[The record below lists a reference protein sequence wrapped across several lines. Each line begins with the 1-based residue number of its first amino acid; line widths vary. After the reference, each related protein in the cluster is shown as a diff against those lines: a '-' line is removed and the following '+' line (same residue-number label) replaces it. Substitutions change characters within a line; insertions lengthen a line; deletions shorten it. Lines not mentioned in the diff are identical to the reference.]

1 MKRVKVSNNVIR
13 RLPRYLRKLDELSES
28 GVDKISSRQLGD
40 LLGLTSSQVRQ
51 DFNCF
56 GEFGQQ
62 GYGYNVAAL
71 RAQIAGIMGME
82 RGFTAILV
90 GVGNIGRA
98 MMENFCFAD
107 WGVKLAAAFDIKPAL
122 IGTEF
127 NGVHIY
133 GMDELE
139 SYLAEHDTDIAVLT
153 VPKTAAI
160 PVTERLTKSGI
171 DKISSRQLGDLLGL
185 TSSQVRQDFNCFG
198 EFGQQGYGYNVAA
211 LRAQIAGIMGM
222 ERGFTAILVGVGNIG
237 RALMEN
243 FCFADWGVRLAAAF
257 DIKPALIG
265 TEYNGVHIYGMDEL
279 ESYLAEH
286 ETDIAV
292 LTVPK
297 TAAIPVTE
305 RLTKS
310 GIDAIWNFTNVEL
323 TEPNSSTIVENVH
336 FSDSLL
342 SLSYYVAE
350 RRDET
355 AAKAAREEK

>member
-1 MKRVKVSNNVIR
+1 MSNNVIR

-62 GYGYNVAAL
+62 GYGYNIAAL
-71 RAQIAGIMGME
+71 RTQIAGILGME

-98 MMENFCFAD
+98 MMENFCFSD
-107 WGVKLAAAFDIKPAL
+107 WGV
-122 IGTEF
+122 T
-127 NGVHIY
+127 
-133 GMDELE
+133 
-139 SYLAEHDTDIAVLT
+139 
-153 VPKTAAI
+153 
-160 PVTERLTKSGI
+160 
-171 DKISSRQLGDLLGL
+171 
-185 TSSQVRQDFNCFG
+185 
-198 EFGQQGYGYNVAA
+198 
-211 LRAQIAGIMGM
+211 
-222 ERGFTAILVGVGNIG
+222 
-237 RALMEN
+237 
-243 FCFADWGVRLAAAF
+243 LAAAF

-265 TEYNGVHIYGMDEL
+265 TEYRGVHIYSMDEL
-279 ESYLAEH
+279 EKYLDENKA
-286 ETDIAV
+286 DIAV

-297 TAAIPVTE
+297 TAAVPVTE
-305 RLTKS
+305 RLTAS

-342 SLSYYVAE
+342 SLSYFVAE
-350 RRDET
+350 RRDEA

>member
-1 MKRVKVSNNVIR
+1 MLYFLKNSHHRGVKTVKRVKVSNNVIR

-107 WGVKLAAAFDIKPAL
+107 WGV
-122 IGTEF
+122 
-127 NGVHIY
+127 N
-133 GMDELE
+133 
-139 SYLAEHDTDIAVLT
+139 
-153 VPKTAAI
+153 
-160 PVTERLTKSGI
+160 
-171 DKISSRQLGDLLGL
+171 
-185 TSSQVRQDFNCFG
+185 
-198 EFGQQGYGYNVAA
+198 
-211 LRAQIAGIMGM
+211 
-222 ERGFTAILVGVGNIG
+222 
-237 RALMEN
+237 
-243 FCFADWGVRLAAAF
+243 LAAAF

>member
-1 MKRVKVSNNVIR
+1 MSNNVIR

-62 GYGYNVAAL
+62 GYGYNIAAL
-71 RAQIAGIMGME
+71 RTQIAGILGME

-98 MMENFCFAD
+98 MMENFCFSD
-107 WGVKLAAAFDIKPAL
+107 WGV
-122 IGTEF
+122 
-127 NGVHIY
+127 N
-133 GMDELE
+133 
-139 SYLAEHDTDIAVLT
+139 
-153 VPKTAAI
+153 
-160 PVTERLTKSGI
+160 
-171 DKISSRQLGDLLGL
+171 
-185 TSSQVRQDFNCFG
+185 
-198 EFGQQGYGYNVAA
+198 
-211 LRAQIAGIMGM
+211 
-222 ERGFTAILVGVGNIG
+222 
-237 RALMEN
+237 
-243 FCFADWGVRLAAAF
+243 LAAAF

-265 TEYNGVHIYGMDEL
+265 TEYRGVHIYSMDDL
-279 ESYLAEH
+279 EKYLDENKA
-286 ETDIAV
+286 DIAV

-297 TAAIPVTE
+297 TAAVPVTE
-305 RLTKS
+305 RLTAS

-342 SLSYYVAE
+342 SLSYFVAE
-350 RRDET
+350 RRDEA
-355 AAKAAREEK
+355 AAKTAREEK